1 MLSAG
6 IKSIKIRYGNSEK
19 LLLKE
24 FNFELPENKINV
36 VLGKNGTGKSTLIK
50 ALTRLLDERFYEITG
65 SVFFKGK
72 DLLQISPE
80 ELTEIRKNKI
90 RYVFQDAIN
99 SFDSLRKIGYYFRD
113 NSNEVKLTTLLDGFL
128 LPPKDELFRLYPYE
142 ISGGMAQRLLI
153 VQALLKNPEIL
164 ILDEPTAGIDAP
176 ISNLILLKLREFVSN
191 ENKSVLLV
199 TQDLQ
204 FARKAGDRISFLSD
218 GILSPFY
225 NSYEFFEQRKIF
237 ASEKFISAYTELI

>member
-6 IKSIKIRYGNSEK
+6 IKSVKIRYGNSEK
-19 LLLKE
+19 LLLKDI
-24 FNFELPENKINV
+24 NFELAENKINV

-50 ALTRLLDERFYEITG
+50 ALTRLLDERFYNITG
-65 SVFFKGK
+65 SVFFNGK
-72 DLLQISPE
+72 DLLQISSE

-99 SFDSLRKIGYYFRD
+99 SFDPLRKIGYYFRD
-113 NSNEVKLTTLLDGFL
+113 NNNKEKLTTLLDAFL
-128 LPPKDELFRLYPYE
+128 LPPQEELFRLYPYE
-142 ISGGMAQRLLI
+142 ISGGMAQRLLL
-153 VQALLKNPEIL
+153 VHALLKNPEIL

-176 ISNLILLKLREFVSN
+176 ISNLILLKLREFVSV

-204 FARKAGDRISFLSD
+204 FARKAGDQISFMSD
-218 GILSPFY
+218 GMMSPFY
-225 NSYEFFEQRKIF
+225 NFYEFFEQRKIP
-237 ASEKFISAYTELI
+237 ASEKFISAFTKLI